1 VVYRAHIHTHTQV
14 QAVMAREL
22 GLLDEA
28 ELICRRALLS
38 LSLKHS
44 VAEPTAE
51 PKNVEQEW

>member
-1 VVYRAHIHTHTQV
+1 
-14 QAVMAREL
+14 VMAREL
-22 GLLDEA
+22 GLWDEA